1 MNPAALSQIR
11 LSWLTLLLSLST
23 LSMERNMSKIT
34 LSIGIV
40 AALGILATALA
51 ARAPVLELDSCHDD
65 LAPVYEI

>member
-1 MNPAALSQIR
+1 
-11 LSWLTLLLSLST
+11 
-23 LSMERNMSKIT
+23 MSKIT